1 VAASPS
7 GANRFVSSGRAF
19 IKDVENNGERLI
31 DCHQWPAFSL
41 RNSSS
46 AKVLNWA
53 ASRQSTGI
61 GYVLS
66 MTSNRL
72 ANILPIL
79 AVLGSVTALGIGTT
93 FAKQLFPQ
101 VGSLGTTALRV
112 GFSALLLLALWRPWR
127 WPLSRVDAISV
138 LKYGVALGFMNLL
151 FYMSLRTI
159 PFGVAVAIEFSGPLA
174 VAMMYSRKP
183 IDFLWLALAV
193 LGLGLLLPIGHGA
206 ASLDTEGMLYALA
219 AAVCWGAYIV
229 FGKRLSHLHAGH
241 SVALGLSVAAITVV
255 PFGVWHAGSA
265 LLDAHIL
272 LFGIGVAA
280 ISSAIPISL
289 EMVALKRLPQETFG
303 IMTSMEPAV
312 AALLGLLMLDEHLG
326 GLQLLAIVCIMMAA
340 AGSSVTARHDQP
352 KSVPAEVLM

>member
-1 VAASPS
+1 
-7 GANRFVSSGRAF
+7 
-19 IKDVENNGERLI
+19 
-31 DCHQWPAFSL
+31 
-41 RNSSS
+41 
-46 AKVLNWA
+46 
-53 ASRQSTGI
+53 
-61 GYVLS
+61 
-66 MTSNRL
+66 MTSKRL

-79 AVLGSVTALGIGTT
+79 AVLGSVTALGIGTS

-127 WPLSRVDAISV
+127 WPLSRADAMSV
-138 LKYGVALGFMNLL
+138 LRYGVALGFMNLL

-174 VAMMYSRKP
+174 VAMLYSRRP
-183 IDFLWLALAV
+183 VDFAWLALAV
-193 LGLGLLLPIGHGA
+193 VGLGLLLPLGHSV
-206 ASLDTEGMLYALA
+206 ASLDSEGVMYALS

-241 SVALGLSVAAITVV
+241 SVALGLTVAALTVV

-265 LLDAHIL
+265 LLDPRIL
-272 LFGIGVAA
+272 LFGLGVAA

-289 EMVALKRLPQETFG
+289 EMMALKRLPQEAFG

-326 GLQLLAIVCIMMAA
+326 RLQWLAIVCIMMAA
-340 AGSSVTARHDQP
+340 AGSSVTARRDQP
-352 KSVPAEVLM
+352 QSAPAVVLM

>member
-1 VAASPS
+1 
-7 GANRFVSSGRAF
+7 
-19 IKDVENNGERLI
+19 
-31 DCHQWPAFSL
+31 
-41 RNSSS
+41 
-46 AKVLNWA
+46 
-53 ASRQSTGI
+53 
-61 GYVLS
+61 
-66 MTSNRL
+66 MTSKRL

-79 AVLGSVTALGIGTT
+79 AVLGSVTALGIGTS

-127 WPLSRVDAISV
+127 WPLSRADAMSV
-138 LKYGVALGFMNLL
+138 LRYGVALGFMNLL

-174 VAMMYSRKP
+174 VAMLYSRRP
-183 IDFLWLALAV
+183 VDFAWLALAV
-193 LGLGLLLPIGHGA
+193 VGLGLLLPLGHSV
-206 ASLDTEGMLYALA
+206 ASLDSEGVMYALS

-241 SVALGLSVAAITVV
+241 SVALGLTVAALTVV

-265 LLDAHIL
+265 LLDPRIL
-272 LFGIGVAA
+272 LFGLGVAA

-289 EMVALKRLPQETFG
+289 EMMALKRLPQEAFG

-326 GLQLLAIVCIMMAA
+326 RLQWLAIVCIMMAA
-340 AGSSVTARHDQP
+340 AGSSVTARRDQP
-352 KSVPAEVLM
+352 RSAPAVVLM